1 MAPATDPDGEPS
13 ARKLPDQAALYGVL
27 AQVET
32 LALGLLELHRLPPI
46 GATDADQPNRTTT
59 AHPAGRE
66 TESRTTETGR

>member
-1 MAPATDPDGEPS
+1 MAPATDPDREPS

-32 LALGLLELHRLPPI
+32 LDLELLELHRLPRSV
-46 GATDADQPNRTTT
+46 ATDADQPDRTTT

-66 TESRTTETGR
+66 TESRPTETGR